1 MWAPLRLRNK
11 IWETFITCL
20 RSVVLVDHFYSPHH
34 CQWATKK
41 VLDSFVRSIKR
52 GNCPAFKRYNLLITG
67 FTFVGFIDIKGID
80 CTLSGYWLLVEVI
93 VPTVFDLYVFSTASF
108 RSEPIV
114 VFFTNLHWAVKKTIT
129 VILFKWSL
137 FGLGDAFT
145 NFDQLTSLPRLFIL
159 SIGLKSISL
168 KYARTYTSKRDTK
181 RSSYSPMRYLL
192 PNLCPHLVI
201 LAPCPIVFLS
211 VFGTQLIK
219 RNKDTSLNLRG
230 QARTRLNM

>member
-41 VLDSFVRSIKR
+41 LLDSFVRSIKR

-93 VPTVFDLYVFSTASF
+93 VPTVFIFTCFLQPLF
-108 RSEPIV
+108 V
-114 VFFTNLHWAVKKTIT
+114 VNPSWFFTNLYWAVKKTIT

-137 FGLGDAFT
+137 FGLGDAFA

-168 KYARTYTSKRDTK
+168 KYARTYTSKRVTK

-192 PNLCPHLVI
+192 PNLFPHLVI

-219 RNKDTSLNLRG
+219 RNKDTTLNLRG
-230 QARTRLNM
+230 

>member
-41 VLDSFVRSIKR
+41 LLDSFVRSIKR

-93 VPTVFDLYVFSTASF
+93 VPTVFIFTCFLQPLF
-108 RSEPIV
+108 V
-114 VFFTNLHWAVKKTIT
+114 VNPSWFFTNLHWAVKKTIT

-137 FGLGDAFT
+137 FGLGDAFA

-168 KYARTYTSKRDTK
+168 KYARTYTSKRVTK

-219 RNKDTSLNLRG
+219 RNKDTTLNLRG
-230 QARTRLNM
+230 

>member
-1 MWAPLRLRNK
+1 MSAPLHLRNK
-11 IWETFITCL
+11 IWETISTCL

-52 GNCPAFKRYNLLITG
+52 GNCPAFKWYNLLITG

-93 VPTVFDLYVFSTASF
+93 VPTVFIFTCFLQPLF
-108 RSEPIV
+108 V
-114 VFFTNLHWAVKKTIT
+114 VNPSWFFTNLHWAVKKTIT

-137 FGLGDAFT
+137 FGLGDAFA

-168 KYARTYTSKRDTK
+168 KYARTYTSKRVTK

-219 RNKDTSLNLRG
+219 SNKDPSLNLRG

>member
-11 IWETFITCL
+11 IGETFITCL

-67 FTFVGFIDIKGID
+67 FTFVGFIGIKGID

-93 VPTVFDLYVFSTASF
+93 VPTVFDLYVFFTASF

-114 VFFTNLHWAVKKTIT
+114 VFYKFALGSEKDHNSHPLQVK
-129 VILFKWSL
+129 SL
-137 FGLGDAFT
+137 WFRRCICKLWPVD
-145 NFDQLTSLPRLFIL
+145 
-159 SIGLKSISL
+159 
-168 KYARTYTSKRDTK
+168 
-181 RSSYSPMRYLL
+181 
-192 PNLCPHLVI
+192 I
-201 LAPCPIVFLS
+201 LASFVHLKHWLEIDISKVCTHLY
-211 VFGTQLIK
+211 
-219 RNKDTSLNLRG
+219 
-230 QARTRLNM
+230 

>member
-80 CTLSGYWLLVEVI
+80 FTLSGYWLLVEVI
-93 VPTVFDLYVFSTASF
+93 VPTVFIFTCFLQPLF
-108 RSEPIV
+108 V
-114 VFFTNLHWAVKKTIT
+114 VNPSWFFTNLHWAVKKTIT

-137 FGLGDAFT
+137 FGLGDAFA

-168 KYARTYTSKRDTK
+168 KYARTYTSKRVTK

-219 RNKDTSLNLRG
+219 SNKDPSLNLRG